1 MDAALVDHT
10 TGRVSGSSAESA
22 SQGNRRSLHPNAGL
36 RQPPDGTK
44 RMSASDRMRLLH
56 GLLDLRT
63 RAVVEPRA
71 DMRGACN
78 SRDPIRG
85 PGSGHREIR
94 RPVVDAGQNVAMK
107 IDHKFEKFVH
117 RTPNRAKL
125 AAASRQIY
133 DRKVKKIHYRKLINS
148 LLILIMSRRPG
159 NATSWCS
166 GAHWA
171 TVSPKC
177 CEKKVL
183 HPNGWSG

>member
-10 TGRVSGSSAESA
+10 IGRVSGSSAESA

-133 DRKVKKIHYRKLINS
+133 DRKVKKNTLSKVNKFTIDSNHESASGKCDQLVQRRALGNS
-148 LLILIMSRRPG
+148 LAEML
-159 NATSWCS
+159 
-166 GAHWA
+166 
-171 TVSPKC
+171 
-177 CEKKVL
+177 
-183 HPNGWSG
+183 

>member
-1 MDAALVDHT
+1 
-10 TGRVSGSSAESA
+10 
-22 SQGNRRSLHPNAGL
+22 
-36 RQPPDGTK
+36 
-44 RMSASDRMRLLH
+44 MRLLH
-56 GLLDLRT
+56 DLLDLRT
-63 RAVVEPRA
+63 RVVEPRA

-78 SRDPIRG
+78 SCDPIRG
-85 PGSGHREIR
+85 PGSEHRQIR
-94 RPVVDAGQNVAMK
+94 RPIVDAGQNVAMT
-107 IDHKFEKFVH
+107 IDHEFEKFVH

-133 DRKVKKIHYRKLINS
+133 VRQVKKIHYRKLINA

>member
-117 RTPNRAKL
+117 RTPNRANLQRHRARFMIGKL
-125 AAASRQIY
+125 
-133 DRKVKKIHYRKLINS
+133 KKYTIES
-148 LLILIMSRRPG
+148 
-159 NATSWCS
+159 
-166 GAHWA
+166 
-171 TVSPKC
+171 
-177 CEKKVL
+177 
-183 HPNGWSG
+183 